1 MPSSITWED
10 RGLYARFEGECS
22 IGDIT
27 KVFDQLAADPRMD
40 SARYAIF
47 DYLDVSGH
55 DVTELETEHAAAL
68 DIGLS
73 FTNPR
78 LLLASVSTD
87 ARVRELW
94 RHYISVNVK
103 TERHGLFD
111 TVAQA
116 RAWIAARAGV

>member
-10 RGLYARFEGECS
+10 KGLYARFNGECS
-22 IGDIT
+22 IGDVT
-27 KVFDQLAADPRMD
+27 KVFDRLAADPRMD

-55 DVTELETEHAAAL
+55 DVTDQDIEHAAAL

-78 LLLASVSTD
+78 LRFASVTTD
-87 ARVRELW
+87 ERIRALW

-103 TERHGLFD
+103 TERHGLFE
-111 TVAQA
+111 TEAQA
-116 RAWIAARAGV
+116 RAWVAERAGA